1 MPRVFDKRIFYRK
14 MGYSPHPGQ
23 KLFHLSRARFR
34 VAPNGRRF
42 GKTMMGAREIEPCGF
57 VPSRHI
63 TGGPQLGWIVGPQY
77 SDTEKEF
84 KIVYD
89 DFRKM
94 RIDKEA
100 IKFQNNPDN
109 GSFHIKTSW
118 GFELLG
124 KSAKHPES
132 LVGEGLDFVLMV
144 EAGRHKRATWGQ
156 YIRPTLS
163 DKKGWAAFTG
173 VPEGK
178 SEHSLLYALWGRGN
192 DAHFPTWESW
202 KLPSWSNTIIFPG
215 GRQDPEIL
223 EAEADLTEDEF
234 ARQYGAEFVDK
245 VGAVMKEWDDEIH
258 LCDQDYNPDW
268 PLYLGID
275 YGFTNPFVVLFIQ
288 VDEWGN
294 VYVIRERR
302 FTQVDALDVVRQLK
316 EEFGQPTSKYNILHK
331 IVRMYP
337 DPASP
342 EDTFT
347 MSNGLKVP
355 AVTNTGGELR
365 TRLALIRR
373 ALKTKPSHLPDGHPE
388 KLPTLRVNRRE
399 CDKFVWEMREGYRW
413 PEHKSEIK
421 SDSEHPLDKDN
432 HGPEALG
439 RFFRGYFGIPSETQ
453 TARRT
458 RITKG
463 RVG

>member
-1 MPRVFDKRIFYRK
+1 MAKVFSKSKYYKKVGYR
-14 MGYSPHPGQ
+14 PHHGQ
-23 KLFHLSRARFR
+23 RQFHNSRARFR

-42 GKTMMGAREIEPCGF
+42 GKTMMGSYEVEPAAF
-57 VPSRHI
+57 TVSKSI
-63 TGGPQLGWIVGPQY
+63 NGGPQLGWICGPQY

-89 DFRKM
+89 DFRKVG
-94 RIDKEA
+94 IDKEA
-100 IKFQNNPDN
+100 IKFQNNSDN
-109 GSFHIKTSW
+109 GSLHIVTSW
-118 GFELLG
+118 GFELVG

-132 LVGEGLDFVLMV
+132 LVGDGLDFVLMV
-144 EAGRHKRATWGQ
+144 EAGRHKRNTWGQ

-178 SEHSLLYALWGRGN
+178 SENSLLYALWARGN
-192 DAHFPTWESW
+192 DPHFPNWESW
-202 KLPSWSNTIIFPG
+202 RFPSWANNIIFPG
-215 GRQDPEIL
+215 GREDPEIL

-234 ARQYGAEFVDK
+234 NRQYGALFVDK
-245 VGAVMKEWDDEIH
+245 VGAVMQEWDDEVH
-258 LCDQDYNPDW
+258 LCNQDYNPDW

-294 VYVIRERR
+294 VYVIKERR
-302 FTQVDALDVVRQLK
+302 FTQVDAWEVVRELK
-316 EEFGQPTSKYNILHK
+316 AEFGMPTSKFNILDK

-347 MSNGLKVP
+347 LSNGLKIP
-355 AVTNTGGELR
+355 AVKNTGGELR
-365 TRLALIRR
+365 TRLSLIRR
-373 ALKTKPSHLPDGHPE
+373 ALKQKPGHLPDGHPE
-388 KLPTLRVNRRE
+388 KLPTLRVNRS
-399 CDKFVWEMREGYRW
+399 CTQLSWEMREGYRW

-421 SDSEHPLDKDN
+421 SDSENPLDKDN

-453 TARRT
+453 TKQRT
-458 RITKG
+458 RVSKG
-463 RVG
+463 RMG